1 MLCTPSYTVL
11 TLPGCDV
18 CVQAGPVPN
27 VWLQLLQRCAA
38 DPECQPIA
46 LRSLAQQLAEH
57 RTQSEQQLIELRAM
71 VAHQQEQIVHLQ
83 QQQEQQLSAHQQVVS
98 AQDARFAA
106 LESKLQQLLQCQP
119 QQ

>member
-1 MLCTPSYTVL
+1 V
-11 TLPGCDV
+11 
-18 CVQAGPVPN
+18 
-27 VWLQLLQRCAA
+27 
-38 DPECQPIA
+38 
-46 LRSLAQQLAEH
+46 
-57 RTQSEQQLIELRAM
+57 